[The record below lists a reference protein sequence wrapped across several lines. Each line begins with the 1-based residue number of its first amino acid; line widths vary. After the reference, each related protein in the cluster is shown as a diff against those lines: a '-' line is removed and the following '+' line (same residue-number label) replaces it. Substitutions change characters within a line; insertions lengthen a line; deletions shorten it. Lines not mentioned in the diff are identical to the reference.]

1 MARLIFAGTGGWIST
16 KYRNFICIVLEVG
29 DKVYLLDVGEGALKQ
44 LQRLNIDVSKIK
56 SIFVTHTHGDHI
68 LGLPG
73 LAVFCVVLGCESLEV
88 YAPKWTQ
95 DGMNALRYYLGP
107 RSWGLL
113 NFRYFDVDPH
123 MPIYS
128 DDTIEVYS
136 CKMEHSEPSVAYKVL
151 LKESATSIVYT
162 GDTAPNTRLI
172 DFSRGTDILL
182 HEATLESG
190 EEDIALE
197 TGHSTVR
204 QAIEVGLEAEV
215 KRLVLVHLGFQEF
228 KRRRFTY
235 KGLEIV
241 VPSDGDSIE
250 I

>member
-16 KYRNFICIVLEVG
+16 EYRNFICIVLEVR
-29 DKVYLLDVGEGALKQ
+29 DRIYLLDVGEGALKQ
-44 LQRLNIDVSKIK
+44 LQRLNIDISKIK
-56 SIFVTHTHGDHI
+56 SIFITHTHGDHV

-73 LAVFCVVLGCESLEV
+73 LAVFCVVLGCKSLKV

-107 RSWGLL
+107 RSWSLL
-113 NFRYFDVDPH
+113 DIKYFDVDPH
-123 MPIYS
+123 IPIYS
-128 DDTIEVYS
+128 DNAIEVYS
-136 CKMEHSEPSVAYKVL
+136 CRMEHPKPSVAYRVL
-151 LKESATSIVYT
+151 LKENNTSIVYT
-162 GDTAPNTRLI
+162 GDTAPNTRLV

-190 EEDIALE
+190 EEDLALE
-197 TGHSTVR
+197 AGHSTVR

-215 KRLVLVHLGFQEF
+215 KKLILVHLGLQEF
-228 KRRRFTY
+228 KRKRFTY
-235 KGLEIV
+235 KGLEII
-241 VPSDGDSIE
+241 VPSEGDSIE